1 MIRHTI
7 QKDFYGDDVR
17 WFVGVVVNGNP
28 PSGFEG
34 KVKVRIHGIH
44 NEKTADVPEADLPW
58 ASVVLPTTEGGVSG
72 IGKIPQLLAGAQVFG
87 IFADGISSQLP
98 IVLGSI
104 PREEFPSVLQQS
116 NVFSSAENFFVNQS
130 TFTNAIAVELKDD
143 DLLKSTNQL
152 RRHQGMKFFI
162 DNGYDLV
169 HAAAIVGNLEKRSN
183 YILFEEDK
191 DNVGIAGW
199 FRSQEV
205 GSRYAALIDF
215 CNELNPSENHLTYSA
230 QLKFVLYELRNDFI
244 RANRK
249 LLQQSK
255 VDNAADVIS
264 KYYIGDPSLDA
275 KLNAQNAYDE
285 VIGL

>member
-7 QKDFYGDDVR
+7 QKDFYGDDIR
-17 WFVGVVVNGNP
+17 WFVGVVVNANP

-72 IGKIPQLLAGAQVFG
+72 IGRIPQLLAGAQVFG

-116 NVFSSAENFFVNQS
+116 NVFSSAENFFINQS
-130 TFTNAIAVELKDD
+130 TFTNAISSKLKDD
-143 DLLKSTNQL
+143 DLIKSTNQL

-162 DNGYDLV
+162 DNGYTLV
-169 HAAAIVGNLEKRSN
+169 HAAAIVGNLEKKSN
-183 YILFEEDK
+183 YILFNEKADH
-191 DNVGIAGW
+191 VGIAGW
-199 FRSQEV
+199 YKTTQV
-205 GSRYAALIDF
+205 GSRYANLIDF
-215 CNELNPSENHLTYSA
+215 CNELNPSENYLTYSA
-230 QLKFVLYELRNDFI
+230 QLKFVLYELRNDFL

-249 LLQQSK
+249 LLQQTK
-255 VDNAADVIS
+255 VDDAADVIS
-264 KYYIGDPSLDA
+264 KYYIGEANLNA

-285 VIGL
+285 VISL